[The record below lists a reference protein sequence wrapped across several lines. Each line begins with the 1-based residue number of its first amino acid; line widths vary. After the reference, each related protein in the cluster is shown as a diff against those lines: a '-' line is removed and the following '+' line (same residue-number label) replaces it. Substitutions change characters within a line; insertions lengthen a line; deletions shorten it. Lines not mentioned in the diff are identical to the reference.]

1 MIKVAIVEDD
11 QDERTRIRECL
22 SYLEETEGLVFAV
35 TEFSTGMAFLG
46 NYTPEYDI
54 VLMDIEMPGMDGME
68 TARKLRRMDDSV
80 VLIFVTNLAQF
91 AISGYEVEALDFIL
105 KPVNKYSFALKLKR
119 AAARTARRTD
129 EFISIRTEGNIFSV
143 RIASIKYLEVTGH
156 YVVYHTTQGNFT
168 EYTTLKEAY
177 GKINKDIF
185 VFASRSYLVNL
196 QHVDAV
202 NRETVVVGGDELLIS
217 RPQRK
222 VFLTAVANYLG
233 GKR

>member
-1 MIKVAIVEDD
+1 MLHVAIVEDEES
-11 QDERTRIRECL
+11 ERTRIRECL
-22 SYLEETEGLVFAV
+22 SYLEETEGLAFTV
-35 TEFSTGMAFLG
+35 TEFSTGTSFLG
-46 NYTPEYDI
+46 NYTSEYDI

-68 TARKLRRMDDSV
+68 TARELRRMDTTV
-80 VLIFVTNLAQF
+80 ILIFVTNLAQF

-105 KPVNKYSFALKLKR
+105 KPINKYSFALKLKR

-129 EFISIRTEGNIFSV
+129 EFISIRTEGNIHSV

-156 YVVYHTTQGNFT
+156 YVVYHTTQGNLT

-177 GKINKDIF
+177 GKINKSVF

-202 NRETVVVGGDELLIS
+202 NRETVVVGGDKLLIS

-222 VFLTAVANYLG
+222 VFLAAVANYLG
-233 GKR
+233 GKQ

>member
-1 MIKVAIVEDD
+1 MLHVAIVEDEEG
-11 QDERTRIRECL
+11 ERARIRECL
-22 SYLEETEGLVFAV
+22 SYLEETEGLAFAV
-35 TEFSTGMAFLG
+35 TEFSTGTAFLG

-68 TARKLRRMDDSV
+68 TARELRRMDAAV
-80 VLIFVTNLAQF
+80 ILIFVTNLAQF

-105 KPVNKYSFALKLKR
+105 KTINKYSFALKLKR
-119 AAARTARRTD
+119 AAARAARRTD
-129 EFISIRTEGNIFSV
+129 EFISIRTEGNIHSV

-156 YVVYHTTQGNFT
+156 YVVYHTTEGNLT

-177 GKINKDIF
+177 GKINKNIF

-196 QHVDAV
+196 QHVDAIS
-202 NRETVVVGGDELLIS
+202 RETVVVGGDQLLIS

-222 VFLTAVANYLG
+222 TFLAAVTNYLG
-233 GKR
+233 GKQ